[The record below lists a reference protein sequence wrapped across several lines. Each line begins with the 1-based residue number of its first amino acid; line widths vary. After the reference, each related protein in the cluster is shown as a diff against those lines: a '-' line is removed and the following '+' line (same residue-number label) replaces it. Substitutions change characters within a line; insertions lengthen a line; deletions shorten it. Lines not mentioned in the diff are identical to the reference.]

1 MSLQHCHHYKHC
13 LFCNRHCWTT
23 YCSSTGDF
31 IGCCNFILVVIMQS
45 IMPSLGADVRILF
58 YIPAWSEASQF
69 CHAMPCS
76 TKLEYVLMSYLSK
89 KKCDQ
94 LKSRYRQKSS
104 TSESS
109 LSLSLAAVEK
119 RNWCYHHCF
128 HTSEKEILNMQVCGL
143 YNGIFIAVQSN
154 TCSHRLCVMCHYFLL
169 QAFWRTCSFVL
180 GSILE
185 RAFKPEYNLIL
196 HRVLYSPG
204 EFGPFVVCIHKDNVI
219 LLYIVDQSCDLI
231 WGFRIKIT
239 ILFC

>member
-31 IGCCNFILVVIMQS
+31 ISCCNFILDMIMQS
-45 IMPSLGADVRILF
+45 TAPSLEANLRILL
-58 YIPAWSEASQF
+58 YIPAWSEASHF

-76 TKLEYVLMSYLSK
+76 TKLESVLMSCLS
-89 KKCDQ
+89 
-94 LKSRYRQKSS
+94 KSRYRQKSS

-109 LSLSLAAVEK
+109 LSRSLEAVELC
-119 RNWCYHHCF
+119 NWRYHHCF
-128 HTSEKEILNMQVCGL
+128 HTSEKKMLNMQVHGL

-154 TCSHRLCVMCHYFLL
+154 TCSHGLCVMCHYLLL

-196 HRVLYSPG
+196 HRVLDSPG
-204 EFGPFVVCIHKDNVI
+204 EFGPFAIRIHKDNVI
-219 LLYIVDQSCDLI
+219 LSIHRGSEL
-231 WGFRIKIT
+231 
-239 ILFC
+239 